1 MTLGQW
7 EYYYRELLWLNT
19 TIAKQ
24 LDVLIRELIIENERL
39 KGIR

>member
-7 EYYYRELLWLNT
+7 EYYYRELLWLDAN
-19 TIAKQ
+19 IAHE